1 METLAPP
8 VVAVIVTS
16 DPGPWFEETLRSFA
30 AQDYP
35 ELSVLVLD
43 AASAEDPTPRVAA
56 ILPNAFVRRLPE
68 NRGFAASADAVLG
81 MVSGASHLLLCHDDV
96 ALDPDTVH
104 VMVEESFRSN
114 AGVVAPKLV
123 SWDDPTRLLHVG
135 MAVDKGGAV
144 VDRIEPGEIDHGQHD
159 GVRDVFLAPGGCT
172 LVRADLFVELGG
184 FDAAISAMG
193 DDLDLSWRAQVAGA
207 RVVVA
212 PAARVRH
219 LERLAGGRRP
229 LPPGVPSLQALQ
241 RRHEL
246 RTVLVAYGR
255 FHLFRVLPQLA
266 ALSVGEIVLAV
277 LSGHPQR
284 ARAVAHAW
292 RWNWSNRKELR
303 AARRAVAARRLLS
316 DSDVRRL
323 QLHGSARLTTYL
335 RRLAAHGLEAA
346 HTGGLW
352 TQRPAPPGTPS
363 VTGLDGLRAQAA
375 GAQHAPVVPSTPPG
389 LQQGLPSG
397 LPLGLQQ
404 GLSPADGGLVAP
416 GHATPAL
423 LDAQAGAGADRR
435 PDTGAGRRFIVWV
448 VVTGVLLVGTR
459 QLLGLGFP
467 SMAGL
472 LPLPSWS
479 ALLHRF
485 ANGWSSSGLGASYP
499 TSPITAPLGVVAL
512 LLGDAT
518 GFLQKVV
525 VLGCL
530 PVGAIGMS
538 RLARPLTS
546 SRGRLAAAVGYL
558 ALPVAYDALAL
569 GRWDALVAYATAPWI
584 VARLLQASGLGAAGS
599 PGPSRP
605 INRLRNRRLRAPA
618 RQALGL
624 GILEALLCA
633 MTPGGAALTLLMA
646 LGLAAGAALA
656 LGRDVLRPAARMVG
670 VAAMATVVAAVLLA
684 PWSYAL
690 LAGPARW
697 QAVTGIALSH
707 AGAPGW
713 ADLVRL
719 AVGPIGVTPLA
730 YGLVASAVLCLLIGV
745 RRRLTWGA
753 MAWGLV
759 LSAWALAWAESRG
772 WTGGLALDVHLL
784 LVPAAV
790 GVALAIGLGVGA
802 FEHDLPGFRFGWHQM
817 AAVLSAGAAVVG
829 TLPVLAAAGS
839 GRWDLPA
846 SGLGE
851 ATAWMT
857 TRAPAGGFR
866 TLWLGDPRVLPGGGW
881 RLSPGLGYS
890 VTQGGL
896 PDLTGLWAGS
906 SPGPAAEVGRDV
918 LLAERH
924 ETVQLGQLLSG
935 AGVHYVVVVG
945 ALAPEIPGYQSPIA
959 FAPPAMLTGA
969 LSAQTDLD
977 QVPGQAGLSVY
988 VNTAPAPAPVKA
1000 RPDASWAYRG
1010 GVLAEVVVWLGLA
1023 GYLARRRWLDVP
1035 GRRRRRRP
1043 RSTVSGGR
1051 AEARGGER
1059 VHELPLWVSSDAG
1072 SSR

>member
-1 METLAPP
+1 MESLAPP

-16 DPGPWFEETLRSFA
+16 DPGPWFEETLQSFA

-56 ILPNAFVRRLPE
+56 VLPNAFVRRLPE
-68 NRGFAASADAVLG
+68 NLGFAASADAVLG
-81 MVSGASHLLLCHDDV
+81 MVSGASHLLLCHDDI

-123 SWDDPTRLLHVG
+123 SWEDPGRLLHVG

-144 VDRIEPGEIDHGQHD
+144 VDRVEPGEIDHGQHD
-159 GVRDVFLAPGGCT
+159 AVRDVFLAPGGCT
-172 LVRADLFVELGG
+172 LVRADLFAELGG
-184 FDAAISAMG
+184 FDPAISAMG
-193 DDLDLSWRAQVAGA
+193 DDLDLCWRAQVAGA

-255 FHLFRVLPQLA
+255 LHLLRVLPQLA
-266 ALSVGEIVLAV
+266 ALSSGEVVLAL
-277 LSGHPQR
+277 LSGHPER

-292 RWNWSNRKELR
+292 RWNWSNRKDLR
-303 AARRAVAARRLLS
+303 AARRAVAARRLLP
-316 DSDVRRL
+316 DADVRRL
-323 QLHGSARLTTYL
+323 QLHGSARLTMYL

-346 HTGGLW
+346 HAGGSSLW
-352 TQRPAPPGTPS
+352 TPRPAPPGTGGASPPGGSTARS
-363 VTGLDGLRAQAA
+363 VASQV
-375 GAQHAPVVPSTPPG
+375 QAPV
-389 LQQGLPSG
+389 LLPSAVSAPVDG
-397 LPLGLQQ
+397 AVPPDPQTPSSRPIALPG
-404 GLSPADGGLVAP
+404 GAAIGPARR
-416 GHATPAL
+416 
-423 LDAQAGAGADRR
+423 AD
-435 PDTGAGRRFIVWV
+435 PGAGRRFVVWV
-448 VVTGVLLVGTR
+448 VVVAVLLVGTR
-459 QLLGLGFP
+459 QLLGSGFP
-467 SMAGL
+467 FLGGL
-472 LPLPSWS
+472 LPMPSWS
-479 ALLHRF
+479 SLLHRF
-485 ANGWSSSGLGASYP
+485 ASGWSNSGLGATTP

-518 GFLQKVV
+518 GFLDKVV

-569 GRWDALVAYATAPWI
+569 GRWDALVVYAAAPWI
-584 VARLLQASGLGAAGS
+584 VARLLQASGLGAAGTAT
-599 PGPSRP
+599 PSRP
-605 INRLRNRRLRAPA
+605 VNRLRSRRLRAPA

-624 GILEALLCA
+624 GILEALVCA
-633 MTPGGAALTLLMA
+633 VAPAGAALTLLMA
-646 LGLAAGAALA
+646 LGLAAGALLA
-656 LGRDVLRPAARMVG
+656 LGRDALRPALRVVG
-670 VAAMATVVAAVLLA
+670 VAVLATVTASILLA
-684 PWSYAL
+684 PWSYSL
-690 LAGPARW
+690 LSGPNRW
-697 QAVTGIALSH
+697 QALTGIALTPGGA
-707 AGAPGW
+707 AGW
-713 ADLVRL
+713 SDLARL

-730 YGLVASAVLCLLIGV
+730 YGLVAAAVLSLLIGA
-745 RRRLTWGA
+745 RRRLTWAA

-759 LSAWALAWAESRG
+759 LSAWALAWAQGRG
-772 WTGGLALDVHLL
+772 WTAGLAVDVHLL
-784 LVPAAV
+784 LAPAAV

-802 FEHDLPGFRFGWHQM
+802 FEHDLPAFRFGWRQL
-817 AAVLSAGAAVVG
+817 AAMVTAGAAVIG
-829 TLPVLAAAGS
+829 TLPMLAGVGS
-839 GRWDLPA
+839 GRWDLPT

-851 ATAWMT
+851 ATAWLAS
-857 TRAPAGGFR
+857 RAPAGGFR

-881 RLSPGLGYS
+881 QLGARGLGYS

-906 SPGPAAEVGRDV
+906 TPGPAAAVGDDV

-924 ETVQLGQLLSG
+924 RTVRLGALLSL
-935 AGVHYVVVVG
+935 AGIHYVVVVG
-945 ALAPEIPGYQSPIA
+945 ALAPEIPGYQSPLA
-959 FAPPAMLTGA
+959 FAPPPSLATA

-977 QVPGQAGLSVY
+977 EVPGQAGLSVY
-988 VNTAPAPAPVKA
+988 VNTVAPSTPVKA
-1000 RPDASWAYRG
+1000 RSDASWAYRG
-1010 GVLAEVVVWLGLA
+1010 GILAEVVVWLGMA

-1035 GRRRRRRP
+1035 GRRRRRA
-1043 RSTVSGGR
+1043 RSMVARSR
-1051 AEARGGER
+1051 AKARGDGER
-1059 VHELPLWVSSDAG
+1059 LERPVGVASTAG